1 MSMERC
7 GSIVTLVA
15 LAAGLLASCGGGNPE
30 GQLTG
35 NPVPASKA
43 SVTLLLS
50 STPNAQLSAYNLTLT
65 SVALV
70 NASGST
76 VNVLTTAQTAELMH
90 LNGSVEP
97 VVTAEIP
104 PDTYESASVTVS
116 EAGFSCFALDS
127 SGALHVAQFSPEP
140 VSPANVTVTLPQAIK
155 ISGSGQAILLNLL
168 TSQSATF
175 PSCITEAFQGWVA
188 TPSFELSVV
197 DLAAQPTNSGNGKA
211 TNLDGQITSLS
222 TNTSTFNVSAGDGV
236 SWSIATNGGTVFQGI
251 SGFSVLVPGMAVDVD
266 AALQDDGTLLATRI
280 AVNDTNTTDV
290 TLWRGPLLF
299 VSNAEPAF
307 TLYTVETRGQLF
319 NGQPESGAWILNFGS
334 ATFQIS
340 SSLNNLDGLPFNAT
354 FDAANMVG
362 GQNVLVT
369 THVLQFPD
377 SPNYPPAAT
386 LILLPQT
393 IDGTITDISSEGGF
407 TTYTITLAAYD
418 PFSILAGQPGQTTLL
433 QTPGNVIVYTDSNT
447 QMLNTT
453 SPTVGSVLRFN
464 GLVFNDN
471 GTLRMDCAEV
481 LDGVAL

>member
-1 MSMERC
+1 MSMERRV
-7 GSIVTLVA
+7 SVITLVA
-15 LAAGLLASCGGGNPE
+15 LAAGLLASCGGGGNPEAE

-35 NPVPASKA
+35 NPGPA

-50 STPNAQLSAYNLTLT
+50 STANAQLSAYNLTLT
-65 SVALV
+65 GVALV
-70 NASGST
+70 NASGTT
-76 VNVLTTAQTAELMH
+76 VNVLKTAQTAELMH

-97 VVTAEIP
+97 VATAVVP
-104 PDTYESASVTVS
+104 PDTYKSASVTVS
-116 EAGFSCFALDS
+116 VAGFTCFTLDS
-127 SGALHVAQFSPEP
+127 SGALHAAQFSPVP
-140 VSPANVTVTLPQAIK
+140 VSPANVTVTLPQPIK
-155 ISGSGQAILLNLL
+155 ISGSGQAILLTLL

-175 PSCITEAFQGWVA
+175 PSCITTAFQGWAA

-222 TNTSTFNVSAGDGV
+222 TNTSSFNVTAGDGV

-251 SGFSVLVPGMAVDVD
+251 PGLSALVPGMAVDVD

-280 AVNDTNTTDV
+280 AVNDTNVTDL

-319 NGQPESGAWILNFGS
+319 NDAAESGPWILGFGS
-334 ATFQIS
+334 ASFQIS
-340 SSLNNLDGLPFNAT
+340 SALNNLNSLPFNAT
-354 FDAANMVG
+354 FDASNMVD
-362 GQNVLVT
+362 GQNVLVS
-369 THVLQFPD
+369 THAPQFPD
-377 SPNYPPAAT
+377 SPNYVPAAT
-386 LILLPQT
+386 LTLLPQT

-418 PFSILAGQPGQTTLL
+418 PFSILAEQPGQTTLL

-447 QMLNTT
+447 QMLNTA
-453 SPTVGSVLRFN
+453 SRAAGSVLRFN

-471 GTLRMDCAEV
+471 GTLKMDCAEV